1 MANQLSSINY
11 VYDSDEVR
19 RVQDNDDH
27 NEEEPNSLIGRKDI
41 EYVESSSSSEDD
53 DAAEEEYKPK
63 VTHAS
68 NYSRFRR
75 EREKDQWL

>member
-1 MANQLSSINY
+1 LNY
-11 VYDSDEVR
+11 VYDSDEVVR

-27 NEEEPNSLIGRKDI
+27 NEEEPNSFIGRKDI
-41 EYVESSSSSEDD
+41 EYEESSSSSEDD

-63 VTHAS
+63 VTNAS